1 MFETILIIRRTEGF
15 IVNNI
20 KKNLTQKQYTV
31 TECGL
36 DEEEIRAVKDDASV
50 IIFYVTEDL
59 EAYSKSMI
67 YIKEL
72 CVEENKQLIVI
83 SNPMEYEVVSK
94 YISEELVAD
103 VIGRPVDIERLLS
116 DIEEILDEQ
125 SMQARKKCILIVDD
139 DPTYL
144 RTIRGWLKDHY
155 RVGMANSGMQALT
168 WLAGNEADLILLD
181 YDMPVTSGPQVLRML
196 KAEANSAGV
205 PVMFLTGKSDKLS
218 VLRGVS
224 LKPEGYL
231 LKTIGKNAL
240 LETINNYFTEHSA
253 GDTDDGETGSS
264 DNSGFD
270 IWDEYGVENNGLVG
284 GGTGDEN

>member
-20 KKNLTQKQYTV
+20 KKNLMQKQYTV

-50 IIFYVTEDL
+50 VIFYVTEDL

-103 VIGRPVDIERLLS
+103 VIGRPVDIARLLN

-125 SMQARKKCILIVDD
+125 SMQAKKKCILIVDD

-240 LETINNYFTEHSA
+240 LETIDTYFIEHSSGSDDN
-253 GDTDDGETGSS
+253 GDNGSTDD
-264 DNSGFD
+264 SGFD
-270 IWDEYGVENNGLVG
+270 IWDEYGVENNGLMG
-284 GGTGDEN
+284 GKTGDGN

>member
-1 MFETILIIRRTEGF
+1 MFETIVIIRRTEGF

-20 KKNLTQKQYTV
+20 KKNLSQKQYTV
-31 TECGL
+31 AECGI

-50 IIFYVTEDL
+50 ILFYVTEDL
-59 EAYSKSMI
+59 ETYSRAMI

-72 CVEENKQLIVI
+72 CAEENKQLILI

-94 YISEELVAD
+94 YISEELIAD
-103 VIGRPVDIERLLS
+103 VIGRPVDMERLLN

-125 SMQARKKCILIVDD
+125 SMQAKKKCILIVDD
-139 DPTYL
+139 DTTYL

-196 KAEANSAGV
+196 KAEVNSAGV

-240 LETINNYFTEHSA
+240 LETIDKYFTEHS
-253 GDTDDGETGSS
+253 DDKDDSKTENV
-264 DNSGFD
+264 DDSGYD
-270 IWDEYGVENNGLVG
+270 IWDEYGVESSGLVDNK
-284 GGTGDEN
+284 TGDSN

>member
-20 KKNLTQKQYTV
+20 KKNLSQKQYTV
-31 TECGL
+31 AECGI

-50 IIFYVTEDL
+50 ILFYVTEDL
-59 EAYSKSMI
+59 ETYSRAMI

-72 CVEENKQLIVI
+72 CAEENKQLILI

-94 YISEELVAD
+94 YISEELIAD
-103 VIGRPVDIERLLS
+103 VIGRPVDMERLLN

-125 SMQARKKCILIVDD
+125 SMQAKKKCILIVDD
-139 DPTYL
+139 DTTYL

-196 KAEANSAGV
+196 KAEVNSAGV

-240 LETINNYFTEHSA
+240 LETIDKYFTEHS
-253 GDTDDGETGSS
+253 DDKDDSKTENV
-264 DNSGFD
+264 DDSGYD
-270 IWDEYGVENNGLVG
+270 IWDEYGVENSGLVDNK
-284 GGTGDEN
+284 TGDSN

>member
-15 IVNNI
+15 IINNI
-20 KKNLTQKQYTV
+20 KKNLSQKQYTV
-31 TECGL
+31 TECGI

-59 EAYSKSMI
+59 EAFSKPMI

-72 CVEENKQLIVI
+72 CVEENKQLILI

-94 YISEELVAD
+94 YISEELIAD

-240 LETINNYFTEHSA
+240 LETIDNYFTEHAKGEDDSDDA
-253 GDTDDGETGSS
+253 VSTEDSGD
-264 DNSGFD
+264 D
-270 IWDEYGVENNGLVG
+270 IWSEYGVENNGLIG

>member
-20 KKNLTQKQYTV
+20 KKNLSQKQYTV
-31 TECGL
+31 AECGI

-50 IIFYVTEDL
+50 ILFYVTEDL
-59 EAYSKSMI
+59 ETYSRAMI

-72 CVEENKQLIVI
+72 CAEENKQLILI

-94 YISEELVAD
+94 YISEELIAD
-103 VIGRPVDIERLLS
+103 VIGRPVDMERLLN

-125 SMQARKKCILIVDD
+125 SMQAKKKCILIVDD
-139 DPTYL
+139 DTTYL

-196 KAEANSAGV
+196 KAEVNSAGV

-240 LETINNYFTEHSA
+240 LETIDKYFTEHS
-253 GDTDDGETGSS
+253 DDKDDSKTENV
-264 DNSGFD
+264 DDSGYD
-270 IWDEYGVENNGLVG
+270 IWDEYGVESSGLVDNK
-284 GGTGDEN
+284 TGDSN